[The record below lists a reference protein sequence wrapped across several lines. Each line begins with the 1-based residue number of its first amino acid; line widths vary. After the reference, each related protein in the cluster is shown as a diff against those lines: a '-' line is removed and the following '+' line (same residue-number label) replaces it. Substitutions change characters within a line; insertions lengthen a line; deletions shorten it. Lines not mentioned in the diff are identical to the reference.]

1 MLAHSSGEL
10 LLLGTEGGHV
20 FIVEVPGF
28 RELEE
33 RNISLDQ
40 VASRSASYDTRHHL
54 QPIVKYRFGKPEAMI
69 FFLMKKRYSCNVC
82 YLITISDAMKDL
94 CLILSSSVPDDYIG
108 RRNLE
113 HVEALQENPLN
124 PNQVVI
130 GYGRGLMVI
139 WDLVK
144 QCALQHIPA
153 TQVIVLQLI
162 YTANTSSF
170 YCVLNI

>member
-1 MLAHSSGEL
+1 MEKLY
-10 LLLGTEGGHV
+10 
-20 FIVEVPGF
+20 
-28 RELEE
+28 
-33 RNISLDQ
+33 N
-40 VASRSASYDTRHHL
+40 
-54 QPIVKYRFGKPEAMI
+54 
-69 FFLMKKRYSCNVC
+69 SCNVC
-82 YLITISDAMKDL
+82 SFSTISDAVKDH
-94 CLILSSSVPDDYIG
+94 CVFILSSSVPDDYIG

-113 HVEALQENPLN
+113 HVEALQENPVN

-153 TQVIVLQLI
+153 TQVIVLKLI
-162 YTANTSSF
+162 YVVNTSSF